1 MKRFILLVSCI
12 IILIL
17 SCSCALRDTDAGKT
31 PDDINEI
38 SVVAVNFPAYDF
50 ARAICGAE
58 NVYMLLPPGAESHSY
73 EPTARDILRIQEC
86 DLFIYTGGESDAW
99 VERILASLDR
109 EINTLKM
116 MDSAALISIDDHDEY
131 DEHVWT
137 SPVNAAAI
145 TEAVRNTLCDINS
158 ADKSR
163 YEANAQKYIEEIN
176 ALHSDFIA
184 FFDTL
189 ENKTL
194 IFGDR
199 FPLIY
204 FTEEYGIE
212 YHAAFP
218 GCAEHSEPSASDIA
232 ELMQMMENENIS
244 DVYHIEFSDRNIAES
259 LAEAGNASTHLF
271 YTCHNVSK
279 DQLEN
284 GATYVSLMRENLEM
298 LKHTMR

>member
-1 MKRFILLVSCI
+1 MSSENDGV
-12 IILIL
+12 
-17 SCSCALRDTDAGKT
+17 
-31 PDDINEI
+31 
-38 SVVAVNFPAYDF
+38 SVVAVNFPAYDL
-50 ARAICGAE
+50 ARAVCGAE
-58 NVYMLLPPGAESHSY
+58 NVSMLLPPGAESHSY
-73 EPTARDILRIQEC
+73 EPTAQDILRIQES

-109 EINTLKM
+109 AVNTLKM
-116 MDSAALISIDDHDEY
+116 TDFVSLIEIDEHDAEY

-145 TEAVRNTLCDINS
+145 TNAIKSALCDMDS
-158 ADKSR
+158 ANKKM
-163 YEANAQKYIEEIN
+163 YEKNAQKYIEEIN
-176 ALHSDFIA
+176 ALDSDFRA
-184 FFDTL
+184 FFDTVD
-189 ENKTL
+189 NKSL

-232 ELMQMMENENIS
+232 ELMRMMQDENIS
-244 DVYHIEFSDRNIAES
+244 DIYYIEFSDRNIAES
-259 LAEAGNASTHLF
+259 LAEAGNAETHIF

-279 DQLEN
+279 EQFDS

-298 LKHTMR
+298 LKGTMQ